1 MRPSGCNAGAREQA
15 IELLVKK
22 HNTSR
27 RPLWLWRSLIGALA
41 KAWQRRAQTQ
51 CHS

>member
-15 IELLVKK
+15 IELLVNKGI
-22 HNTSR
+22 TSR
-27 RPLWLWRSLIGALA
+27 RPLWLWRSLIGGLV

-51 CHS
+51 CQS